1 MKNIRN
7 INKKALLPL
16 LVMLFVVLL
25 YAQSVTLHV
34 HNFEHDPIQTH
45 HSIGDISGHTHHS
58 DAHFS
63 IDSSHQEH
71 HDGSSV
77 EVDACP
83 DCLINQLSVNVKTFA
98 LLSFAFSLLL
108 PLLFRRFFPS
118 LYQEVST
125 FRRFYLTPP
134 LRAPPH

>member
-1 MKNIRN
+1 
-7 INKKALLPL
+7 
-16 LVMLFVVLL
+16 MLFVVLL
-25 YAQSVTLHV
+25 CAQSVTLHV
-34 HNFEHDPIQTH
+34 HSFEHDPIQTH
-45 HSIGDISGHTHHS
+45 HSIDDIAGHTHHS
-58 DAHFS
+58 DAHFT

-83 DCLINQLSVNVKTFA
+83 DCLINQHSVNAKTIA
-98 LLSFAFSLLL
+98 LLSFAFSLFL

-118 LYQEVST
+118 LYQEVSS
-125 FRRFYLTPP
+125 FRRFYLAPP